1 MLGDDP
7 FRQAFEMHGGH
18 QYVDVL
24 GAVAQPGG
32 HVDGRADVVV
42 AFEEQGMAGGEAGA
56 QRERGAHARRPPGE
70 VGRELDTGPLLDGDD
85 HASVTEPFG
94 DPYTPFGSHFAN
106 QRAERAEDAS
116 GGIIAVGGRVVREP
130 RQIDEDEGP
139 RYSHPTDRTALPD
152 DDQVPPLRYV
162 CHMAPRFTYS
172 RWDGTQRGFDLDADL
187 LFDQLTDELLYH
199 GDVNA
204 ALRRMMQEGMR
215 GPDGERLD
223 GLRDMLDRLR
233 HERQNRL
240 EQSNLGGVYDEIA
253 AELDDIIDEERHAIE
268 NAVRDAEASG
278 EQRRADAAHNTAAE
292 RNMRLDLMPDDLA
305 GKVRELSAY
314 DFESADAQQRFEQMM
329 DKLRQQLMQQA
340 VDQMSDG
347 LQNMTPA
354 DMQRMKDM
362 LAALNEMLEKH
373 QQGEDPGFEQFM
385 EEFGDFFPEDP
396 QSVEELLEA
405 MAKRMAAMQAM
416 LNSMTPDQRAQL
428 QQLSDQLLS
437 DMDLQ
442 WQMGQLGANLQQM
455 FPQLNWGQS
464 YDFDGQDPMGFDQAM
479 QAMADLGDLD
489 QLEHLLQSATNPG
502 ALAEADMDRVR
513 ELLGDDAAAS
523 LERLSQLT
531 KMLEEA
537 GLIENKEGRLELT
550 PRGLRAIGSNAL
562 RDLFTKLTKEHVGQ
576 HQTHELG
583 QGHERTYQTK
593 AYEFG
598 DPFQLDLHNTIRN
611 ALRRTGQGTPV
622 RLEPDD
628 FEIERTEHLTRSST
642 VLMLDLS
649 MSMPMRDNFL
659 PAKKV
664 AMALHHLI
672 SSQFPRDYLGLVGF
686 SETARVIT
694 ADQLPEVSW
703 DFVYGTNMHHGFT
716 LARQLLSKQTGTKQI
731 IMITDGEP
739 TAHVTPQ
746 GDVYFNYP
754 PVRETIEATLRE
766 VVRCTRD
773 QIRINT
779 FVLDATT
786 ALTQFIE
793 RLTEIN
799 GGRAFYTTNEALGDY
814 VLVDFLEHRRRMTQR
829 RAG

>member
-1 MLGDDP
+1 
-7 FRQAFEMHGGH
+7 
-18 QYVDVL
+18 
-24 GAVAQPGG
+24 
-32 HVDGRADVVV
+32 
-42 AFEEQGMAGGEAGA
+42 
-56 QRERGAHARRPPGE
+56 
-70 VGRELDTGPLLDGDD
+70 
-85 HASVTEPFG
+85 
-94 DPYTPFGSHFAN
+94 
-106 QRAERAEDAS
+106 
-116 GGIIAVGGRVVREP
+116 
-130 RQIDEDEGP
+130 
-139 RYSHPTDRTALPD
+139 
-152 DDQVPPLRYV
+152 
-162 CHMAPRFTYS
+162 MAPRFTYS

-223 GLRDMLDRLR
+223 GLRDMLERLRQERQDRL
-233 HERQNRL
+233 ER
-240 EQSNLGGVYDEIA
+240 SSLGGVYDEIA
-253 AELDDIIDEERHAIE
+253 NELDDIVDEERHAVD
-268 NAVRDAEASG
+268 NALRAAEASG
-278 EQRRADAAHNTAAE
+278 DERRAEAAHNTAAE
-292 RNMRLDLMPDDLA
+292 RNMRLDLLPNDLA

-314 DFESADAQQRFEQMM
+314 DFESADAQRRFEQMM

-347 LQNMTPA
+347 MQNMSPA

-416 LNSMTPDQRAQL
+416 LNSMTPEQRAQL
-428 QQLSDQLLS
+428 QQLSEQLLS

-442 WQMGQLGANLQQM
+442 WQMDQLGSNLQQM

-464 YDFDGQDPMGFDQAM
+464 YEFEGQDPMGFSQAM

-489 QLEHLLQSATNPG
+489 QLENLLRNATNPG

-513 ELLGDDAAAS
+513 DLLGDDAAKS

-576 HQTHELG
+576 HQTHRLG
-583 QGHERTYQTK
+583 TGHERTYQTK
-593 AYEFG
+593 PYEFG
-598 DPFQLDLHNTIRN
+598 DSFQLDLHKTIRN

-622 RLEPDD
+622 RLHPDD

-694 ADQLPEVSW
+694 AEQLPEVSW

-739 TAHVTPQ
+739 TAHITPH

-766 VVRCTRD
+766 VMRCTKE

-799 GGRAFYTTNEALGDY
+799 GGRAFYTTNESLGDY

>member
-1 MLGDDP
+1 
-7 FRQAFEMHGGH
+7 
-18 QYVDVL
+18 
-24 GAVAQPGG
+24 
-32 HVDGRADVVV
+32 
-42 AFEEQGMAGGEAGA
+42 
-56 QRERGAHARRPPGE
+56 
-70 VGRELDTGPLLDGDD
+70 
-85 HASVTEPFG
+85 
-94 DPYTPFGSHFAN
+94 
-106 QRAERAEDAS
+106 
-116 GGIIAVGGRVVREP
+116 
-130 RQIDEDEGP
+130 
-139 RYSHPTDRTALPD
+139 
-152 DDQVPPLRYV
+152 
-162 CHMAPRFTYS
+162 MAPRFTYS

-204 ALRRMMQEGMR
+204 ALRRMMQDGMR

-223 GLRDMLDRLR
+223 GLREMLERVR
-233 HERQNRL
+233 QERQNRL
-240 EQSNLGGVYDEIA
+240 DESSLGGVYDEIA
-253 AELDDIIDEERHAIE
+253 DELDDIIDEERHAIE
-268 NAVRDAEASG
+268 NATRDADASG
-278 EQRRADAAHNTAAE
+278 DERRSEAARHTAAE
-292 RNMRLDLMPDDLA
+292 RNLRLDLMPDDLA

-314 DFESADAQQRFEQMM
+314 DFESADAQRRFEEML

-347 LQNMTPA
+347 LQNMSPEDTA
-354 DMQRMKDM
+354 RMKDM
-362 LAALNEMLEKH
+362 LAALNEMLDKH
-373 QQGEDPGFEQFM
+373 QRGDDPGFEQFI
-385 EEFGDFFPEDP
+385 EEFGDFFPENP
-396 QSVEELLEA
+396 HSVDELLEA
-405 MAKRMAAMQAM
+405 IAKRMAAMQAM
-416 LNSMTPDQRAQL
+416 LNSMSPEQRSQL
-428 QQLSDQLLS
+428 QQLSEQLLS

-442 WQMGQLGANLQQM
+442 WQMDQLGSNLQQM
-455 FPQLNWGQS
+455 FPQLNWSQS
-464 YDFDGQDPMGFDQAM
+464 YEFEGQDPIGFNQAM
-479 QAMADLGDLD
+479 QAVVDLGDLD
-489 QLEHLLQSATNPG
+489 QLDNLLQNATNPG

-513 ELLGDDAAAS
+513 ELMGDDAAMA
-523 LERLSQLT
+523 LERLSQIT
-531 KMLEEA
+531 KMLEQA

-562 RDLFTKLTKEHVGQ
+562 RDLFGKLTKEHIGQ
-576 HQTHELG
+576 HQTHQLG

-593 AYEFG
+593 PYEFG
-598 DPFQLDLHNTIRN
+598 DPFQLDLHRTIRN
-611 ALRRTGQGTPV
+611 ALARSGQGTPV
-622 RLEPDD
+622 RLQPDD
-628 FEIERTEHLTRSST
+628 FEIETTEHLTRSST

-686 SETARVIT
+686 SETARAIT
-694 ADQLPEVSW
+694 AEQLPEVSW

-716 LARQLLSKQTGTKQI
+716 LARQLLSKQSGTKQI

-739 TAHVTPQ
+739 TAHITPK

-754 PVRETIEATLRE
+754 PAGETIEATLRE

-799 GGRAFYTTNEALGDY
+799 GGRAFYTTNESLGDY